1 MLLYASYAYRK
12 MIVAK
17 TMERNYSP
25 HLEEDHQRSSP
36 TMELRR
42 VLLRNAREALEKYLT
57 IERGKRRMLI
67 GKGDTVCKVN

>member
-1 MLLYASYAYRK
+1 
-12 MIVAK
+12 
-17 TMERNYSP
+17 
-25 HLEEDHQRSSP
+25 
-36 TMELRR
+36 MELRR